1 MKVKLTWIYVP
12 SDLLPHEEKDDD
24 NDMEVIADGIL
35 EEFEKGGEK
44 EELTIDEKILIS
56 ASLLSSRIIE
66 DLPSNLSYFLGRW
79 GGKYFSGDV
88 SGALG
93 EIIVYTIL
101 EEKFRVKFLDI
112 LPLREVKFMGMLT
125 DTFIHIGKYE
135 KLKEFLGDKE
145 GKSLLFVNVRSSVN
159 FDRTTVRKNL
169 IKDLVTSENLRYPD
183 NYSLLSYI
191 FGDGNIMMVVVKP

>member
-1 MKVKLTWIYVP
+1 MKVKITWIYIP
-12 SDLLPHEEKDDD
+12 SDLLPHDEKDDD
-24 NDMEVIADGIL
+24 KDMEVVADGIL

-44 EELTIDEKILIS
+44 EELTIDEKTLIP
-56 ASLLSSRIIE
+56 ASILSSRIIE

-93 EIIVYTIL
+93 EIIVYAVL
-101 EEKFRVKFLDI
+101 EEKFGVKFLDI

-135 KLKEFLGDKE
+135 KLKKFVGDKE
-145 GKSLLFVNVRSSVN
+145 GKALLFVNIRSSVN
-159 FDRTTVRKNL
+159 FDKGTTRKNL
-169 IKDLVTSENLRYPD
+169 MKDLTTSENLRYPD
-183 NYSLLSYI
+183 NYSLLSYV
-191 FGDGNIMMVVVKP
+191 FGDGNVMMVVIKP